1 MRSMTKILNLLHYP
15 HFNGPAN
22 TCVQIDEPL
31 QAAGVFP
38 TTVIPQ
44 GATALEEMAVRTG
57 ISYVTSD
64 ISRLRNSYNPVVQ
77 MNAFLGLTK
86 TVSKIRKIIRNLEI
100 DVVVIQGMENPHG
113 AIAARLEGK
122 KVVGQILGLG
132 IPAYARRVI
141 SLWSRAICDV
151 AMMPGRTLHD
161 HFPWFLKHEDC
172 VFFIPPVDHN
182 KYFFSQKS
190 RSLANRV
197 GIDTSKPVVGTIGN
211 VNPAKDFITFLAS
224 ASEVLRSLPGTQFIV
239 KGNVPISQTSYFD
252 ALLSYCQK
260 LGLRRGR
267 DIFFIQDSDDS
278 VEIISLMD
286 VYVQPSKGE
295 GISTA
300 LLEAMSMERPV
311 IATKVGSTE
320 DVIKDGLNGLLIP
333 PEDPHYSS
341 KQILHLLRYPD
352 KSLALGRNA
361 RQFVVG
367 NASIQSCADAHIRAI
382 QMACSVKTK

>member
-1 MRSMTKILNLLHYP
+1 MTKILNLLHYP

-31 QAAGVFP
+31 REVGILP

-44 GATALEEMAVRTG
+44 GATALEDILRRTG
-57 ISYVTSD
+57 ISYVASD

-77 MNAFLGLTK
+77 MNVFLGLAK
-86 TVSKIRKIIRNLEI
+86 TVSEIRKIIRNLEI

-132 IPAYARRVI
+132 IPANARRII
-141 SLWSRAICDV
+141 SLWSRATCDV
-151 AMMPGRTLHD
+151 AMMPGRTLHGY
-161 HFPWFLKHEDC
+161 FPRFLKHEDC

-182 KYFFSQKS
+182 KYFFNQKS
-190 RSLANRV
+190 QSLANRI
-197 GIDTSKPVVGTIGN
+197 GIDISRPVVGTIGN
-211 VNPAKDFITFLAS
+211 VNPAKDYITFLAS
-224 ASEVLRSLPGTQFIV
+224 AAEVSRFLPGTQFIV
-239 KGNVPISQTSYFD
+239 KGNVPISQTRYFHS
-252 ALLSYCQK
+252 LLSYCKK
-260 LGLRRGR
+260 LGLQRGR

-278 VEIISLMD
+278 VDIISLMD

-311 IATKVGSTE
+311 VATEVGSTE
-320 DVIKDGLNGLLIP
+320 DVVNDGLNGFLIP
-333 PEDPHYSS
+333 AEDPQKASEL
-341 KQILHLLRYPD
+341 ILHLLKYSD
-352 KSLALGRNA
+352 KALALGRSA
-361 RQFVVG
+361 RQFVVE
-367 NASIQSCADAHIRAI
+367 NASIQSCASAHIRAI
-382 QMACSVKTK
+382 QMACAAKTK

>member
-1 MRSMTKILNLLHYP
+1 MTKILNLLHYP

-31 QAAGVFP
+31 REVGILP
-38 TTVIPQ
+38 TTVIPH
-44 GATALEEMAVRTG
+44 GATALEDILRRTG
-57 ISYVTSD
+57 ISYVASD

-77 MNAFLGLTK
+77 MNVFLGLAK
-86 TVSKIRKIIRNLEI
+86 TVSEIRKIIRNLEI

-132 IPAYARRVI
+132 IPANARRII
-141 SLWSRAICDV
+141 SLWSRATCDV
-151 AMMPGRTLHD
+151 AMMPGRTLHGY
-161 HFPWFLKHEDC
+161 FPRFLKHEDC

-182 KYFFSQKS
+182 KYFFNQKS
-190 RSLANRV
+190 QSLANQI
-197 GIDTSKPVVGTIGN
+197 GIDTNKPVIGTIGN
-211 VNPAKDFITFLAS
+211 VNPAKDYITFLTS
-224 ASEVLRSLPGTQFIV
+224 AFEVLRSLPGTQFIV
-239 KGNVPISQTSYFD
+239 KGNVPISQTRYFD
-252 ALLSYCQK
+252 SLLSHCKK
-260 LGLRRGR
+260 LGLQRGR

-278 VEIISLMD
+278 VEVISLMD

-320 DVIKDGLNGLLIP
+320 DVVNDGLNGLLIP
-333 PEDPHYSS
+333 PENPQCSS
-341 KQILHLLRYPD
+341 EQILHLLRHPD
-352 KSLALGRNA
+352 KALALGRSA
-361 RQFVVG
+361 RQFVVE
-367 NASIQSCADAHIRAI
+367 NASIQSCANAHIRAI
-382 QMACSVKTK
+382 QMACSVKSK